1 MIRSPAVF
9 LIWLLCPLIAVLA
22 GYTLATPLNLTTVG
36 FIGLLFLLLLTP
48 VALKWHHEMLICA
61 WNSYLVVFF
70 LPGQPSLMVVMAAMC
85 LGIAVLNRT
94 LRKTSN
100 FISVPEITRPLL
112 FLAIVVIT
120 TSVLTGGFGLSSLG
134 SSNLGGKRYMNLLGA
149 ILGYFALT
157 SQAVRSDKRLLMVSL
172 FFLSGISAIMS
183 DLVFMAGPGFH
194 FLYVIFPA
202 TFAMMQA
209 WSQDTLVRFSGF
221 TWGSLPVCYFI
232 LMRYGIRGLLD
243 FTRPWRLALFLG
255 VFGLALFGGFRSS
268 LIILVLIIGVQ
279 FYFERL
285 YRTRYLPIML
295 MVGLLAVG
303 TTILFID
310 KMPLSVQRSLSFLP
324 IDVHQSAKSDA
335 LSTLDWRLEIWRI
348 MVPEVPKHLLL
359 GKGFSFSAVDYAL
372 VQEGMSRGFYRSY
385 EDTLVTG
392 NYHSGP
398 LTIII
403 PFGIWGAIAF
413 LWFCVGALKVLYL
426 NYRNGEPEMA
436 SVNSFL
442 LTFFVARLVFFLI
455 PYGQF
460 DADMMLFTG
469 AVGMSVVLNNGVRR
483 SPITPSEATVLST
496 PEPELAVPVPRFA
509 RLGSGNV

>member
-36 FIGLLFLLLLTP
+36 FIGALLLLLLTP
-48 VALKWHHEMLICA
+48 LALKWHHEMLIIA

-70 LPGQPSLMVVMAAMC
+70 LPGQPSVMVVMATLS
-85 LGIAVLNRT
+85 LGIGILNRT
-94 LRKTSN
+94 LRKTSS
-100 FISVPEITRPLL
+100 FIWVPSVVKPLV
-112 FLAIVVIT
+112 FLAAVILIT
-120 TSVLTGGFGLSSLG
+120 AVLTGGFGLSSLG
-134 SSNLGGKRYMNLLGA
+134 SNNLGGKRYMNLLGA

-157 SQAVRSDKRLLMVSL
+157 AQPISPDKRLLMASL
-172 FFLSGISAIMS
+172 YFLSGISAIMS
-183 DLVFMAGPGFH
+183 DLVFMAGPSFH

-221 TWGSLPVCYFI
+221 TWGALPVCFFI

-243 FTRPWRLALFLG
+243 FTRPWRLLVFMG
-255 VFGLALFGGFRSS
+255 VVGLALFGGFRSS
-268 LIILVLIIGVQ
+268 LIILAMIIGVQ

-285 YRTRYLPIML
+285 YRTRYLPL
-295 MVGLLAVG
+295 MAVVGLLAIG
-303 TTILFID
+303 TMVLFVD
-310 KMPLSVQRSLSFLP
+310 KMPLAVQRSLSFLP
-324 IDVHQSAKSDA
+324 IDVHQSARADA
-335 LSTLDWRLEIWRI
+335 TNTLDWRLEIWRI

-359 GKGFSFSAVDYAL
+359 GKGFSFSGTDYAL
-372 VQEGMSRGFYRSY
+372 VQEGMKRGFYRSY

-403 PFGIWGAIAF
+403 PFGIWGVIGF
-413 LWFCVGALKVLYL
+413 IWFAVAALRVLYL
-426 NYRNGEPEMA
+426 NYRNGDEEMKP
-436 SVNSFL
+436 VNTFL
-442 LTFFVARLVFFLI
+442 LTIFVARLAFFLV

-469 AVGMSVVLNNGVRR
+469 AVGLSVTLNHGVRR
-483 SPITPSEATVLST
+483 TAPESAPVEEA
-496 PEPELAVPVPRFA
+496 PEPEFSPAIPQFA
-509 RLGSGNV
+509 RFGGRRA